1 MKEAEVF
8 CLTHRV
14 RLIDKGLRMV
24 HPGWNYSECDLLVFD
39 LREEKFYSRKRRS
52 VAFTKDGYP
61 QGGMPSE
68 GDV

>member
-1 MKEAEVF
+1 MKEAKVF
-8 CLTHRV
+8 CLTHQAWMG
-14 RLIDKGLRMV
+14 IGKQFWCD
-24 HPGWNYSECDLLVFD
+24 YYADCDLLVFD
-39 LREEKFYSRKRRS
+39 LREEKFYPRKRRS